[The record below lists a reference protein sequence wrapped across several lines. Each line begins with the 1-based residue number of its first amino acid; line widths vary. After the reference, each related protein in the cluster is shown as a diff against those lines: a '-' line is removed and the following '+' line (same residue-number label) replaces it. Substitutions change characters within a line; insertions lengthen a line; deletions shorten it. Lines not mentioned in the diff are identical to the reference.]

1 MDMPEPVNED
11 FDARYQESLDW
22 LYSFVDFS
30 MKRHVD
36 DTHRFF
42 KLDRMR
48 HLMDLMGHP
57 EARYPVV
64 HVAGTKGKG
73 STAAL
78 VAGVLQAAGYRVG
91 LYTSPHLQEFTER
104 IRVDGQEID
113 KQSLVRICD
122 QLRQLTSQ
130 VADITT
136 FELTTALGFQYFAEQ
151 KIDFAVV
158 EVGLGG
164 RLDATNVVDPLV
176 SIITPISYD
185 HTAVLGNTL
194 TEIAWEK
201 AGIIKP
207 GRPVVFSP
215 QVAEAEKE
223 LIRVAIER
231 GSPYVLV
238 DESYRYK
245 WLSLT
250 HHSQTFQLQKNGVL
264 TSLTGGSLVDP
275 PLKLTTHLLG
285 FHQIQNAVS
294 AVAALDLIRQAGF
307 TLKPEDVQAGFR
319 QVVWP
324 GRFEV
329 LRSWPP
335 VVIDSAHN
343 GASMEV
349 LAKALDDY
357 FPGWKFLL
365 VLGISADKQL
375 DDMLQAIMPHV
386 EQVIT
391 TQSTHP
397 RAKDAKE
404 LAGLVEPYGKPVRG
418 IAPAEEALAEALRL
432 AGDDTGIV
440 VAGSVFIAAAARAIW
455 PTIYQPPK
463 KDDRRMLSS
472 LDEE

>member
-1 MDMPEPVNED
+1 
-11 FDARYQESLDW
+11 
-22 LYSFVDFS
+22 
-30 MKRHVD
+30 
-36 DTHRFF
+36 
-42 KLDRMR
+42 
-48 HLMDLMGHP
+48 MDLMGHP

-463 KDDRRMLSS
+463 KDDR
-472 LDEE
+472 